1 MNKIIHFC
9 LTLFITGAAA
19 AQSVSTYA
27 GKQYVGSGQFSGV
40 GSMALAA
47 EEYSSP
53 TGICLDT
60 NRRIY
65 VADMHNV
72 SLLTNGKSYTRGGH
86 LGDPN
91 GPDGVGDANGNGLVS
106 RFATPSGVA
115 VRYSDNNVFVCDK
128 DNALI

>member
-40 GSMALAA
+40 GSMSLAA

-60 NRRIY
+60 NRRLY
-65 VADMHNV
+65 VADMHTV
-72 SLLTNGKSYTRGGH
+72 SILTKCFCSAF
-86 LGDPN
+86 L
-91 GPDGVGDANGNGLVS
+91 
-106 RFATPSGVA
+106 
-115 VRYSDNNVFVCDK
+115 
-128 DNALI
+128 ALYI